1 VFYDDVDVCVCARR
15 SLWNYKQNQEWD
27 SAYRDQRRALLTD
40 IIISIL
46 RKHTT
51 SVTNTDAPST
61 APQQQQLYYYQG
73 YHDVIS
79 VIIQIIDADSLS
91 FAITDTISTRYLRDC
106 MLPDFKVMAKSLSLL
121 KYLLSVCDEDVHSK
135 CVRNYV
141 EPFFALSWII
151 TWFSHDMDDLED
163 VARCYDVLLASPPC
177 YALYLSVAVS
187 YTLTHC
193 CTVRNAFTAR
203 ILIRVLKSILWYACV
218 GFYKRVA
225 CYCSVG
231 AFIAYVWR
239 MPTGVGVRH
248 VLIYM
253 SIGVVDSF
261 FTIFVS
267 GLLM

>member
-1 VFYDDVDVCVCARR
+1 VCVCARR

-51 SVTNTDAPST
+51 SITNTDTPST
-61 APQQQQLYYYQG
+61 APQQQLYYYQG

-91 FAITDTISTRYLRDC
+91 FAITDTINTRYLRDC

-121 KYLLSVCDEDVHSK
+121 MCLLSVCDEDVHSK

-151 TWFSHDMDDLED
+151 TWFSHDMDDLVV
-163 VARCYDVLLASPPC
+163 VARGFDVLLASPPC

-187 YTLTHC
+187 YTLTHS
-193 CTVRNAFTAR
+193 V
-203 ILIRVLKSILWYACV
+203 VLYGMRSRPVY
-218 GFYKRVA
+218 
-225 CYCSVG
+225 
-231 AFIAYVWR
+231 
-239 MPTGVGVRH
+239 
-248 VLIYM
+248 
-253 SIGVVDSF
+253 
-261 FTIFVS
+261 
-267 GLLM
+267 